1 MKICAIIPAF
11 NEASTIGLVV
21 EGVKRF
27 GVDAIVIDDGSS
39 DNTYIAA
46 SRAGAYVIRNA
57 RRSGKGLALRSGFD
71 YSLSRGY
78 ELFFTMDADGQHD
91 PDDIPRFLDKIKDC
105 CCCVIIGNR
114 MDDPRGMPPIRVIT
128 NTFMSRVISVL
139 SRQRVLD
146 TQCGYR
152 LFTRDAISAIDMR
165 SRKFEIES
173 EMLIKIARKGFRIG
187 SVPVKSIYA
196 GETSKIRPIRDTF
209 RFIRFIITH
218 MIIRK

>member
-1 MKICAIIPAF
+1 
-11 NEASTIGLVV
+11 
-21 EGVKRF
+21 
-27 GVDAIVIDDGSS
+27 
-39 DNTYIAA
+39 
-46 SRAGAYVIRNA
+46 
-57 RRSGKGLALRSGFD
+57 
-71 YSLSRGY
+71 
-78 ELFFTMDADGQHD
+78 
-91 PDDIPRFLDKIKDC
+91 
-105 CCCVIIGNR
+105 
-114 MDDPRGMPPIRVIT
+114 
-128 NTFMSRVISVL
+128 MSRVISVL